1 MIGSKLKDL
10 MKVNNIKNLA
20 ELEKQLFEC
29 DIPISTVNLNKIYNN
44 ISINKTF
51 LENTIKL
58 MMFFECNLEDIFM
71 YES

>member
-51 LENTIKL
+51 LENTI
-58 MMFFECNLEDIFM
+58 N
-71 YES
+71 

>member
-44 ISINKTF
+44 ISINMVNKRPSDLKTT
-51 LENTIKL
+51 TIKNIIIA
-58 MMFFECNLEDIFM
+58 MRMNQ
-71 YES
+71 

>member
-20 ELEKQLFEC
+20 ELEKELFEC

-44 ISINKTF
+44 VSINKTF